1 MWSLWTDGDTNDK
14 MNRFLPS
21 NFTRKT
27 NPLQIMNAILDD
39 PEVVVETIAGVLD
52 HETEVEEIENKL
64 QLVDMIE
71 KDPLSA
77 TVVFTDLVVQ
87 KQQELN
93 ILKAEED
100 EATTPA
106 GHKYEDPPEA
116 VRGQLLRLQMP
127 DAPGKNKVRMKVV
140 PRPRP
145 TATATE
151 QPEVEIVTAVQN
163 LIRDG
168 ELSQEDVIEEMIN
181 QGLLPVDVTDLECCS
196 VNLQFQKLHNYN

>member
-1 MWSLWTDGDTNDK
+1 
-14 MNRFLPS
+14 
-21 NFTRKT
+21 
-27 NPLQIMNAILDD
+27 MNAILDD

-145 TATATE
+145 TATATATE

-181 QGLLPVDVTDLECCS
+181 QGLLPVDVADLGCCS
-196 VNLQFQKLHNYN
+196 MKL